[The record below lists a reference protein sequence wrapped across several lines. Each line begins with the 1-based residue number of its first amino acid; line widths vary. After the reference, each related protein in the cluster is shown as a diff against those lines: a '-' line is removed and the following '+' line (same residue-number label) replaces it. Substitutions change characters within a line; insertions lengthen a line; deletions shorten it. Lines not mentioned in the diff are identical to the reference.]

1 MRGKTEGF
9 RIVPIFGNFKMI
21 LVDLRIRA
29 EQVES
34 RCELTFNSLFS
45 KSKEQV
51 TSLPFTKVPQNLD
64 F

>member
-1 MRGKTEGF
+1 M
-9 RIVPIFGNFKMI
+9 PIFGNFKMI
-21 LVDLRIRA
+21 LVDLRIRT

-34 RCELTFNSLFS
+34 RCELTFNPLFS